1 MISQNVALLIHLGS
15 ASATRRIALLRG
27 GLAATLAVLAGL
39 AGAPALAQNATTAAA
54 ATAEGP
60 LEEVTVTARFRSE
73 KLQETPLAITAV
85 SGETLLERGQTDV
98 TQLAQFVPN
107 TVINPLGAGWG
118 STIAASIRGVG
129 LGDNSL
135 SFEPGVPIYV
145 DGVYLGR
152 PQGAILDLL
161 DLDHVEILRGPQGTL
176 FGKNAIGGTVSLIS
190 KQPTGDGHGSAS
202 VDFGAYKQ
210 RYFRGSWDVSVVPDR
225 LFARVSFSSK
235 KRDGYMDVLDYV
247 CVNGP
252 GSLGAGGPGI
262 PGVQA
267 PIKLGSAV
275 SPTDTRGCVVDH
287 QGGENIQSARV
298 ALRWVAGEN
307 LDIGLTGD
315 YTLQNDDGA
324 PDQYT
329 AMDPTNFL
337 VNAWNAGAF
346 GAPGVGDS
354 VFGIRWDQRFLP
366 TRNYTNYDGY
376 SDPVTGHI
384 FPNVDDLTEYGL
396 ANTIKW
402 TVVPGMEFKAITAY
416 RRFSNSFGRNSS
428 GSPLPINYTW
438 DTSNH
443 HQFSEEATLTGNI
456 DKFNWTVGAYY
467 YDGTDSNQGFS
478 SLFYLVPFLAAA
490 SFNDYDIQTTKDYAG
505 FVHATY
511 QFTDKLSGE
520 VGVRYTNDKKHAVIF
535 RQDFAGDITIP
546 HTPVDVKA
554 TKTNPK
560 VGLSYQF
567 TPDVMGYIQY
577 STGFRGGGF
586 GPRPGDAFQ
595 VRSFSPE
602 DLKTGEIGI
611 KSEWLD
617 HRLRFNSA
625 IFYSKYTNL
634 QEGFNTTDPFGQPW
648 FSTINVGASRIYG
661 FEAELLAEPITGLQ
675 LQASFGYDD
684 YKVTD
689 AGGPI
694 ITDPANPL
702 FGMSSF
708 GICITHANGDNCT
721 PQRVPKYTASG
732 SAQYTW
738 PVGPGG
744 SQLTLRGDTTYQ
756 SAVYFTDLTYT
767 AVPGQGAYA
776 LFNAR
781 LTWDS
786 PGKEWSVAAYGTN
799 LANKFYWNGKLTL
812 QVLGFDEGNPGAP
825 RMWGISVKRAF

>member
-1 MISQNVALLIHLGS
+1 MISQAVASSIRSSGRVGR
-15 ASATRRIALLRG
+15 AFTTTAAPWRAGTVAAMIATCL
-27 GLAATLAVLAGL
+27 GL
-39 AGAPALAQNATTAAA
+39 AGSPALAQNAGPPTAAA
-54 ATAEGP
+54 AQPEGQ

-85 SGETLLERGQTDV
+85 TGDTLALRGQTDV

-107 TVINPLGAGWG
+107 AVINPLGAGWG

-161 DLDHVEILRGPQGTL
+161 DLDRVEVLRGPQGTL
-176 FGKNAIGGTVSLIS
+176 FGKNAIGGIVSLIS
-190 KQPTGDGHGSAS
+190 KQPTGDGHGYGQ
-202 VDFGAYKQ
+202 VEFGSYNK
-210 RYFRGSWDVSVVPDR
+210 RYFRGAWDVAVIPDE
-225 LFARVSFSSK
+225 LFARVSYSNK
-235 KRDGYMDVLDYV
+235 RRDGYMDVLDYE
-247 CVNGP
+247 CVNGA
-252 GSLGAGGPGI
+252 GSLGLGGPGI
-262 PGVQA
+262 PGQG
-267 PIKLGSAV
+267 PIKLGSQV
-275 SPTDTRGCVVDH
+275 SPTDTRGCVVGH
-287 QGGENIQSARV
+287 QGGEDIQSARV
-298 ALRWVAGEN
+298 SLRYVGTES
-307 LDIGLTGD
+307 LDVTLTGD
-315 YTLQNDDGA
+315 YTIQNDDGA

-329 AMDPTNFL
+329 MMDPTNPL
-337 VNAWNAGAF
+337 VAAWNGI
-346 GAPGVGDS
+346 VGTP
-354 VFGIRWDQRFLP
+354 VFGVNWDQRFLP
-366 TRNYTNYDGY
+366 PRNYTNYDGY
-376 SDPVTGHI
+376 SDPVTGHV
-384 FPNVDDLTEYGL
+384 FPNVDDLTEYGM

-402 TVVPGMEFKAITAY
+402 TLAPGTELKAITAY

-443 HQFSEEATLTGNI
+443 HQWSEELTLSGTALEKL
-456 DKFNWTVGAYY
+456 DWTVGAFY
-467 YDGTDSNQGFS
+467 YDATDSNQGFS

-490 SFNDYDIQTTKDYAG
+490 SFNDYDIQTTKDYAAFIHG
-505 FVHATY
+505 IYH
-511 QFTDKLSGE
+511 FTDQLSLE

-535 RQDFAGDITIP
+535 RQDYAGDVTIP

-560 VGLSYQF
+560 IGLSYQF
-567 TPDVMGYIQY
+567 TPDVLGYIQY

-586 GPRPGDAFQ
+586 GPRPGDSFQ
-595 VRSFSPE
+595 VRSFNPE
-602 DLKTGEIGI
+602 DLKTGELGI
-611 KSEWLD
+611 KSEWLQ
-617 HRLRFNSA
+617 HTLRFNGA
-625 IFYSKYTNL
+625 FFYSKYTNL

-661 FEAELLAEPITGLQ
+661 LEAELLAEPITGLQ
-675 LQASFGYDD
+675 LQGSFGYLN

-694 ITDPANPL
+694 DTTPGDPN
-702 FGMSSF
+702 FGMSAV
-708 GICITHANGDNCT
+708 GVCIVHANGDNCT
-721 PQRVPKYTASG
+721 PQRVPKYTASA

-738 PVGPGG
+738 PVTNGAAI
-744 SQLTLRGDTTYQ
+744 TLRGDMTYQ

-767 AVPGQGAYA
+767 AVPGQGAYS
-776 LFNAR
+776 LYNAR

-786 PGKEWSVAAYGTN
+786 PGKEWSVAAYGQN

-812 QVLGFDEGNPGAP
+812 QVLGFEEGNPGIP
-825 RMWGISVKRAF
+825 RTWGIELKRMF

>member
-1 MISQNVALLIHLGS
+1 MISQNVALLIHLGP
-15 ASATRRIALLRG
+15 ASATRRFAAHAG
-27 GLAATLAVLAGL
+27 GLAATLAVLSSL
-39 AGAPALAQNATTAAA
+39 AGAPALAQNSTTAATSA
-54 ATAEGP
+54 PEGP

-85 SGETLLERGQTDV
+85 TGETLAARGQTDV

-107 TVINPLGAGWG
+107 AVINPLGAGWG

-161 DLDHVEILRGPQGTL
+161 DLDRVEVLRGPQGTL

-190 KQPTGDGHGSAS
+190 KQPTGDGHGYASA
-202 VDFGAYKQ
+202 DFGAFNQ
-210 RYFRGSWDVSVVPDR
+210 RYYRGSWDVSVVPDS

-235 KRDGYMDVLDYV
+235 KRDGYMDVLDYE
-247 CVNGP
+247 CVNGA

-262 PGVQA
+262 PGVQG
-267 PIKLGSAV
+267 PIKLGSQVTA
-275 SPTDTRGCVVDH
+275 TDTRGCVVDH

-298 ALRWVAGEN
+298 ALRWLAADN
-307 LDIGLTGD
+307 LDVSFIGD

-329 AMDPTNFL
+329 AMDPTNGL
-337 VNAWNAGAF
+337 VAAWNGI
-346 GAPGVGDS
+346 VGGP
-354 VFGIRWDQRFLP
+354 VFGTQWDQRFLP

-376 SDPVTGHI
+376 SDPVTGHV

-396 ANTIKW
+396 SNTIKW
-402 TVVPGMEFKAITAY
+402 TLAPSMELKAITAY

-443 HQFSEEATLTGNI
+443 HQFSEELTLTGTAGKL
-456 DKFNWTVGAYY
+456 DWTLGAFY
-467 YDGTDSNQGFS
+467 YDATDSNQGFS

-490 SFNDYDIQTTKDYAG
+490 SFNDFDTQSTKDYAG
-505 FVHATY
+505 FLHGVYH
-511 QFTDKLSGE
+511 FTDQFSVE
-520 VGVRYTNDKKHAVIF
+520 AGVRYTSDKKHAVIF
-535 RQDFAGDITIP
+535 RQDYAGDITIP
-546 HTPVDVKA
+546 NTPVDVKA
-554 TKTNPK
+554 TKVSPK
-560 VGLSYQF
+560 LGFSYQF
-567 TPDVMGYIQY
+567 TPDVLGYLQY

-595 VRSFSPE
+595 VRSFNAE
-602 DLKTGEIGI
+602 DLKTGELGI

-617 HRLRFNSA
+617 HRLRWNSA

-634 QEGFNTTDPFGQPW
+634 QEGYNITDPFGQPW

-675 LQASFGYDD
+675 FQASFGYDN

-694 ITDPANPL
+694 ITDPTNPL

-708 GICITHANGDNCT
+708 GVCITHANGDNCT

-738 PVGPGG
+738 PVGAGA
-744 SQLTLRGDTTYQ
+744 QVTLRGDTTYQ

-767 AVPGQGAYA
+767 AVPGQGGYA
-776 LFNAR
+776 LYNAR

-812 QVLGFDEGNPGAP
+812 QVLGFEEGNPGAP
-825 RMWGISVKRAF
+825 RMWGINVKRNF

>member
-1 MISQNVALLIHLGS
+1 MTS
-15 ASATRRIALLRG
+15 IAVSLVTCL
-27 GLAATLAVLAGL
+27 GLASSLAV
-39 AGAPALAQNATTAAA
+39 AQNAPSAQTAAA
-54 ATAEGP
+54 APAEGQ
-60 LEEVTVTARFRSE
+60 LEEVTVTARFRAE

-85 SGETLLERGQTDV
+85 TGETLAARGQTDV

-107 TVINPLGAGWG
+107 AVINPLGAGWG
-118 STIAASIRGVG
+118 ATIAASIRGVG

-161 DLDHVEILRGPQGTL
+161 DLDRVEVLRGPQGTL

-190 KQPTGDGHGSAS
+190 KQPTGSGKGYAEAE
-202 VDFGAYKQ
+202 FGAYSK
-210 RYFRGSWDVSVVPDR
+210 RNFRGSWDVSIVPDS

-235 KRDGYMDVLDYV
+235 RRDGYIDVLDYE

-252 GSLGAGGPGI
+252 GSLGTGGPGI
-262 PGVQA
+262 PGQP
-267 PIKLGSAV
+267 PIRLGSAV

-287 QGGENIQSARV
+287 QGGENVQSARV
-298 ALRWVAGEN
+298 ALRWLTTDV

-315 YTLQNDDGA
+315 YTIQNQDGA

-337 VNAWNAGAF
+337 VCAWNNGCGIPGF
-346 GAPGVGDS
+346 NGVGQP
-354 VFGIRWDQRFLP
+354 VFGVQWDQRFLP

-376 SDPVTGHI
+376 HDPVTGHV
-384 FPNVDDLTEYGL
+384 FPNVNDLREYGL
-396 ANTIKW
+396 ANTINW
-402 TVVPGMEFKAITAY
+402 TVAPSVNLKAITAY

-443 HQFSEEATLTGNI
+443 HQFSEEVTLTGTA
-456 DKFNWTVGAYY
+456 DKLDWTVGAYY

-490 SFNDYDIQTTKDYAG
+490 SFNDFDLQTTKDYAG
-505 FVHATY
+505 FVHGVY
-511 QFTDKLSGE
+511 HFTDKLSGE

-546 HTPVDVKA
+546 HTPVDVKT

-567 TPDVMGYIQY
+567 TPDVLGYIQY

-595 VRSFSPE
+595 VRSFQPE

-611 KSEWLD
+611 KSEWFD
-617 HRLRFNSA
+617 HRLRWNSA

-634 QEGFNTTDPFGQPW
+634 QEGYNTTDPFGQPW

-675 LQASFGYDD
+675 LQASFGYDK

-694 ITDPANPL
+694 ITDPTNAL
-702 FGMSSF
+702 FGMSQF
-708 GICITHANGDNCT
+708 GVCITHANGDNCT
-721 PQRVPKYTASG
+721 PQRVPTYTASG

-738 PVGPGG
+738 PVGSGG

-767 AVPGQGAYA
+767 AVPGQGAYS
-776 LFNAR
+776 LYNAR

-825 RMWGISVKRAF
+825 RMWGLTLKRSF

>member
-1 MISQNVALLIHLGS
+1 MISQVVASSIRSG
-15 ASATRRIALLRG
+15 AGA
-27 GLAATLAVLAGL
+27 AVLGL
-39 AGAPALAQNATTAAA
+39 GLLSPALAQNAGPAQTAA
-54 ATAEGP
+54 ATAAEGQ
-60 LEEVTVTARFRSE
+60 LEEVTVTARFRAE
-73 KLQETPLAITAV
+73 KLQNTPLAITAV
-85 SGETLLERGQTDV
+85 TGDTLAARGQTDV

-107 TVINPLGAGWG
+107 AVINPLGAGWG

-161 DLDHVEILRGPQGTL
+161 DLDRVEVLRGPQGTL
-176 FGKNAIGGTVSLIS
+176 FGKNAIGGTVSLLS
-190 KQPTGDGHGSAS
+190 KQPTGDGHGYGELELGS
-202 VDFGAYKQ
+202 YNK
-210 RYFRGSWDVSVVPDR
+210 RYFRGAWDISVVPNE

-235 KRDGYMDVLDYV
+235 RRDGYVDVLDYE

-252 GSLGAGGPGI
+252 GTLGLGGPGI
-262 PGVQA
+262 PGVQG

-275 SPTDTRGCVVDH
+275 SPTDTRGCVLDH
-287 QGGENIQSARV
+287 QGGENVQSARV
-298 ALRWVAGEN
+298 ALRWLAN
-307 LDIGLTGD
+307 DSLDVNLTGD
-315 YTLQNDDGA
+315 YTIQNQDGA

-329 AMDPTNFL
+329 QMFYTPITSVNPPPSLAGFWNGL
-337 VNAWNAGAF
+337 VG
-346 GAPGVGDS
+346 PQ
-354 VFGIRWDQRFLP
+354 VFGIPWDSRFLP

-376 SDPVTGHI
+376 TDPITGHV
-384 FPNVDDLTEYGL
+384 FPNVDDLTEYGV
-396 ANTIKW
+396 ANTINW
-402 TVVPGMEFKAITAY
+402 TLAPSVTLKAITAY

-443 HQFSEEATLTGNI
+443 HQWSEELTLTGTLQKL
-456 DKFNWTVGAYY
+456 DWTVGAFY

-478 SLFYLVPFLAAA
+478 SLFNLVPFLAPA
-490 SFNDYDIQTTKDYAG
+490 SFNDYDIQTTKDYAAFIHG
-505 FVHATY
+505 VYH
-511 QFTDKLSGE
+511 FTDQLSLE
-520 VGVRYTNDKKHAVIF
+520 LGVRYTNDKKHAVIF
-535 RQDFAGDITIP
+535 RQDFAGDVTIP

-567 TPDVMGYIQY
+567 TPDVLGYIQY

-595 VRSFSPE
+595 VRSFNPE
-602 DLKTGEIGI
+602 DLKTGELGI
-611 KSEWLD
+611 KSEWFE
-617 HRLRFNSA
+617 HRMRFNGA
-625 IFYSKYTNL
+625 FFYSKYTNL

-648 FSTINVGASRIYG
+648 FSTVNVGASRIYG
-661 FEAELLAEPITGLQ
+661 LEAELLAEPIHGLQ
-675 LQASFGYDD
+675 LQGSFGYIN

-694 ITDPANPL
+694 DTAPGDAN
-702 FGMSSF
+702 FGQSQF
-708 GICITHANGDNCT
+708 GVCIVHANGDNCT
-721 PQRVPKYTASG
+721 PQRVPKYTASA

-738 PVGPGG
+738 PVPNG
-744 SQLTLRGDTTYQ
+744 SAVTVRGDTTYQ

-767 AVPGQGAYA
+767 AVPGQGGYS
-776 LFNAR
+776 LYNAR

-786 PGKEWSVAAYGTN
+786 PSKDWSVAVYGQN

-812 QVLGFDEGNPGAP
+812 QVLGFEEGNPGIP
-825 RMWGISVKRAF
+825 RTWGLELKRSF